1 MNDPRSRNKKAISG
15 SPMSRMTDAAGDGTG
30 QKVTNPSINEAQW
43 PLFKKAVRV
52 AVEIKDEAG
61 GTGAGV
67 ILTSDGLILTA
78 YHVVRGSKKII
89 VRRCSLRKKDRSI
102 VCRGKYQADVVLY
115 DRRADIAV
123 LQLRLPPKN
132 LPSCTLG
139 DSDKLEV
146 NAPLYRVGRDTIP
159 LAAGYLLK
167 QGKYEGVDELEI
179 GMPNAPGA
187 SGGPVFNGDGEVV
200 AIALRGNFDSVEPP
214 CSYAI
219 PINAVARRLLR
230 RKAVRELMDK

>member
-1 MNDPRSRNKKAISG
+1 MNDSKPRKIPAADRSPRSDMVNSG
-15 SPMSRMTDAAGDGTG
+15 GDPPG
-30 QKVTNPSINEAQW
+30 KNIVNPAINEAQW
-43 PLFKKAVRV
+43 PLFKKAVSV
-52 AVEIKDEAG
+52 AVEIKVED

-67 ILTSDGLILTA
+67 LLTSDGLILTA
-78 YHVVRGSKKII
+78 YHVVKGCKKIV

-102 VCRGKYQADVVLY
+102 VCRGKYPADVVIY
-115 DRRADIAV
+115 DKRADIAV
-123 LQLRLPPKN
+123 LKLRQPPKN

-139 DSDKLEV
+139 NSDELKIG
-146 NAPLYRVGRDTIP
+146 AALYRVGRDNIP

-167 QGKYEGVDELEI
+167 FGKHEGVAELEV

-200 AIALRGNFDSVEPP
+200 AIALRGNFDAVEPP

-219 PINAVARRLLR
+219 PINTVARRILR
-230 RKAVRELMDK
+230 KKAVRELMDE